1 MTRPLVVIAAV
12 ADNGVIGGDNRL
24 LWRLRTDLK
33 RFRAL
38 TLGKP
43 VLMGRKTFE
52 SIGKPLPGR
61 EIIVLTRDPTFRVA
75 GVQTA
80 GSLEEALR
88 LGQETA
94 ARLEAD
100 AVIVAGGADL
110 YAQTLPLAER
120 LHLTF
125 VHAEP
130 DGDARFPA
138 FDRGAFRE
146 VWREDHPA
154 GPDDEHSFTFIDYAR

>member
-100 AVIVAGGADL
+100 AVVVAGGADI

-125 VHAEP
+125 VHADP

-138 FDRGAFRE
+138 FDRGGFRE